1 MGIESKY
8 IWMDGELVEYEKAT
22 VPFLS
27 SALHYGLGV
36 FEGIRCYNTEKGA
49 AVFRLKEHMDRLI
62 NSAKILGFRE
72 LPYSADELCAAT
84 KATIKVNE
92 MPACYIRPLIYHD
105 SPTMGLNLDS
115 GCAKV
120 GIAMWRWDSYLGEEA
135 VEKGIRANISS
146 FTRHHPNVTMTKSK
160 ASGNYTNSVLAK
172 TESVRLGFDEAIM
185 LDPQGYVAECTGENL
200 FVIRKGVIYTPQSS
214 TVLEGITRDA
224 LLTLANDLGYT
235 VQEKLLGRDQLYIA
249 DEMFVCGT
257 AAELIPVTEVD
268 FRTIGSGRMGPI
280 TRSLQQAFH
289 AVIKGSHPRSAG
301 WLDYV
306 NE

>member
-1 MGIESKY
+1 
-8 IWMDGELVEYEKAT
+8 
-22 VPFLS
+22 
-27 SALHYGLGV
+27 
-36 FEGIRCYNTEKGA
+36 
-49 AVFRLKEHMDRLI
+49 
-62 NSAKILGFRE
+62 
-72 LPYSADELCAAT
+72 
-84 KATIKVNE
+84 
-92 MPACYIRPLIYHD
+92 
-105 SPTMGLNLDS
+105 
-115 GCAKV
+115 
-120 GIAMWRWDSYLGEEA
+120 
-135 VEKGIRANISS
+135 
-146 FTRHHPNVTMTKSK
+146 
-160 ASGNYTNSVLAK
+160 
-172 TESVRLGFDEAIM
+172 VRLGFDEAIM

-280 TRSLQQAFH
+280 TRNLQQAFH